1 MHALSKVELADYVND
16 VLFMND
22 RFNAEEDRV
31 QHLLSPIDF
40 TEREC
45 ARYMNVQKRAVKSPE
60 RPNVR
65 QQFKIVS
72 KHGLPTISIVQ
83 HLGGYWSIALLQDA
97 ESEMV
102 ALSLPSVFAAFV
114 LAHTVADSMTAHRK
128 LSN

>member
-22 RFNAEEDRV
+22 HFNADEDRV
-31 QHLLSPIDF
+31 YHLLSPIDL

-45 ARYMNVQKRAVKSPE
+45 ARYMNVHKRVIKSPK
-60 RPNVR
+60 RPNVG

-83 HLGGYWSIALLQDA
+83 HLAGYWSLALLQDA
-97 ESEMV
+97 ETEMV
-102 ALSLPSVFAAFV
+102 ASNLPSVFAAFV

-128 LSN
+128 SYN